1 MKRAVRSV
9 IRLVA
14 AGFLLVGAMEVG
26 LEFVRH
32 RLRGISFGWWR
43 VLLGLALA
51 AAGVV
56 LWAASRRLAEI
67 LTDDFDE

>member
-14 AGFLLVGAMEVG
+14 AGFLLVGAMEMG

-32 RLRGISFGWWR
+32 RLRGTPFGWWR
-43 VLLGLALA
+43 VLLGLGLA
-51 AAGVV
+51 VVGAA
-56 LWAASRRLAEI
+56 LWALSRRLAET